1 MNTNTKQPA
10 YPVGSV
16 ENALRLLTMLRDRPS
31 IRVADAAAELSVAR
45 STAHRLLAMLN
56 AYELVTQDPK
66 TRAYGP
72 GPLLTELGLA
82 SLRHDD
88 VITALHPF
96 LEELSEVVNE
106 TAHLVVL
113 EGPNIRFVDSV
124 ESQHALR
131 ATARV
136 GVAYPAYLTSAG
148 KALLAE
154 LSDAELRRIYPRRK
168 LPQLTP
174 RSPATRDALLEE
186 LKQVRALGYAT
197 NFGESELG
205 IHAVGVAQRTSSD
218 RVAAAMA
225 VSAPE
230 QRLPKS
236 RVPEVARIMQE
247 ISTRARPR
255 LA

>member
-1 MNTNTKQPA
+1 MNTKQPA

-16 ENALRLLTMLRDRPS
+16 ENALRLLAMLRDRPS
-31 IRVADAAAELSVAR
+31 IRVAEAASELSVAR

-56 AYELVTQDPK
+56 AYDFVTQDPQ

-88 VITALHPF
+88 VTTALHPF
-96 LEELSEVVNE
+96 LEELSEAVNE
-106 TAHLVVL
+106 TTHLVVL
-113 EGPNIRFVDSV
+113 EGGNCRFVDSV

-131 ATARV
+131 STARV

-154 LSDAELRRIYPRRK
+154 LSGDELRRLYPRKK

-174 RSPATRDALLEE
+174 RSPASRDALLEE
-186 LKQVRALGYAT
+186 LEQVRARGYAT

-205 IHAVGVAQRTSSD
+205 IHAVGMVQRTSSD

-230 QRLPKS
+230 QRLPES
-236 RVPEVARIMQE
+236 RVPEIVEVMQE
-247 ISTRARPR
+247 ITRRAKPR